1 MFVMS
6 IAFAALVVY
15 LCIGGIIPYCFGIAS
30 MIMEFAGGINMKG
43 LLMQSLY
50 ELASPV
56 LLSIP
61 LFLYAGN
68 LMGESGI
75 AKSLL
80 DFVNLGVSK
89 IKGGLGVVSVVVC
102 ALLGAISGSSLT
114 GIATVGP
121 IMIPRMVKEGYPAG
135 YSTALITISSILGV
149 LIPPSI
155 PLIIYGWISETSII
169 ACFAA
174 TFIPGVIATVL
185 FSAINLIWAK
195 KFNLAGEPPMSKI
208 EKKKL
213 VRKSAYNAIPALLM
227 PVIILY
233 GIYGGI
239 FSPSEAAAVA
249 VAYAIPVGFCIYK
262 GLSLEKFI
270 ETSVSSATTVASIM
284 IMILACMIFGQTMI
298 LLQIPQQ
305 LTEMI
310 IGLSDNKYVIL
321 CLVNVIFVLSGMFVS
336 DIVAILLTIPLL
348 MPMLGVYDISPV
360 HFGAIVGVSLAIG
373 VVTPPY
379 ANALYL
385 GMRIGKTGLGETF
398 RPLLVFLTVG
408 FLPVMILTTFVPEI
422 SLFLPR
428 ILGLLD

>member
-1 MFVMS
+1 MFAVT
-6 IAFAALVVY
+6 IAFFAFLLY
-15 LCIGGIIPYCFGIAS
+15 LSIGGILPFCFGLAS
-30 MIMEFAGGINMKG
+30 ISMEYLGGVTMKG
-43 LLMQSLY
+43 MLMQSIN

-56 LLSIP
+56 LLAIP

-80 DFVNLGVSK
+80 DFANLGVRK
-89 IKGGLGVVSVVVC
+89 FKGGLGVVSVVVC
-102 ALLGAISGSSLT
+102 ALLGAITGSSLT

-121 IMIPRMVKEGYPAG
+121 IMIPQMAEEGYPRG
-135 YSTALITISSILGV
+135 YSTALISISSILGV

-174 TFIPGVIATVL
+174 TFIPGLIATLL
-185 FSAINLIWAK
+185 FSILNLLWAK
-195 KFNLAGEPPMSKI
+195 KFDLAIAVQQTKK
-208 EKKKL
+208 EKKLLLK
-213 VRKSAYNAIPALLM
+213 KHAIAAFPALLM

-249 VAYAIPVGFCIYK
+249 VAYAIPVGFIFYK
-262 GLSLEKFI
+262 GLNLKNLVSISL
-270 ETSVSSATTVASIM
+270 SSATTTASIM
-284 IMILACMIFGQTMI
+284 IVILSCMIFGNTMI
-298 LLQIPQQ
+298 MLQIPQQ
-305 LTEMI
+305 LTEII

-321 CLVNVIFVLSGMFVS
+321 LLVNLIFVMAGMFIS
-336 DIVAILLTIPLL
+336 DIVAILLTVPLL
-348 MPMLGVYDISPV
+348 MPLLEVYQISPI
-360 HFGAIVGVSLAIG
+360 HFGAVVGVSLAIG

-385 GMRIGKTGLGETF
+385 GIKIGETTLSDVIK
-398 RPLLVFLTVG
+398 PLLVFLLVG
-408 FLPVMILTTFVPEI
+408 YLPVMILTTYIPEL

-428 ILGLLD
+428 MLGLLS